1 MFRHEKPCQDL
12 LRYPLYQLRA
22 DVWYYGAHWLNSFE
36 LRALSCEPG
45 KPAALIAGSRLPL
58 AVLIFAAMQSVDI
71 RTIEPADNPALAI
84 IIRHTLAEFGANH
97 PGTVYYDSSTDAL
110 YDLFQT
116 PGSTYFVAGLNGKL
130 LGGAGI
136 FPSDGLPAGTCEL
149 VKMYLLPEARGLG
162 LGRLLI
168 ERSLDFA
175 RAAGYRQVYL
185 ETMPELRKAVS
196 IYEKFGF
203 RYLDAPM
210 GNTGHFGCDIWM
222 LKEL

>member
-1 MFRHEKPCQDL
+1 MFPIHI
-12 LRYPLYQLRA
+12 RA
-22 DVWYYGAHWLNSFE
+22 
-36 LRALSCEPG
+36 
-45 KPAALIAGSRLPL
+45 
-58 AVLIFAAMQSVDI
+58 
-71 RTIEPADNPALAI
+71 IEPADNPALAT
-84 IIRHTLAEFGANH
+84 IIRSTLAEFGANH
-97 PGTVYYDSSTDAL
+97 PGTVYFDSTTDTL
-110 YDLFQT
+110 FQLFQT
-116 PGSTYFVAGLNGKL
+116 PGSIYFVATRDQQL

-162 LGRLLI
+162 LGKQLI
-168 ERSLDFA
+168 DKALEFA
-175 RAAGYRQVYL
+175 REAGYRQVYL

-196 IYEKFGF
+196 VYEKFGF